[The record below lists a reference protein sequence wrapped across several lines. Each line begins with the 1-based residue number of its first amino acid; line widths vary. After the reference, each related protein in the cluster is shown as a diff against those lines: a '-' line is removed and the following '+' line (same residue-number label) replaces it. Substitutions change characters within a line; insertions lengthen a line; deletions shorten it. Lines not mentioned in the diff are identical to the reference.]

1 MTIIRLSTL
10 FLLMLLSVTQ
20 GCKKKDDPEPVEPKP
35 NCVEYATD
43 IDREK
48 ALKKIAA
55 KHYPKMAEWTFNR
68 GSKNYRSITNA
79 QVCGIE
85 NGTFGNDGFGGLKLT
100 LKTGEV
106 VLLGDYNYYVEIRVI
121 RINGAEETTLST
133 HEWVRP

>member
-1 MTIIRLSTL
+1 MKKLMNFLS
-10 FLLMLLSVTQ
+10 LLLIAAIGFVS
-20 GCKKKDDPEPVEPKP
+20 CKKPAPIEPVEPKP

-43 IDREK
+43 NERIN
-48 ALKKIAA
+48 ALKKVVE
-55 KHYPKMAEWTFNR
+55 KHYPKMAEWPFNR

-106 VLLGDYNYYVEIRVI
+106 VLLADLVYYVEIRVI